1 MATNVARDRYEK
13 SEKGRE
19 RKRLWSL
26 NKTPEQLEK
35 QRASKRAYAARKRLE
50 AKNAK
55 LASS

>member
-1 MATNVARDRYEK
+1 MATNAARDRYEK

-26 NKTPEQLEK
+26 NKTPEQLER
-35 QRASKRAYAARKRLE
+35 QRASKRAYAVRKRLE
-50 AKNAK
+50 AKAK